1 MLDFIKSKDDKQPIY
16 KGSEKDFNKYFSG
29 YCRNLVQ
36 KLTKHYKVKIGRCE
50 YCNTSDGQLDSA
62 HLHGKERKEIIKKIL
77 SNYTKGSVIK
87 INLNDFKVKFIQ
99 AHTPIEETIKILCK
113 GCHTKYDN
121 KEESIVS
128 NDKLQ
133 ISTLPI
139 GKYVRARI
147 VELQTGGHLNPKEIL
162 RLQNLDYSREIFISN
177 FEILRKSSRQKK
189 DHLGV
194 LRYYKDQYIDG
205 YWLTSQWYERQRE
218 SFDEWVLSVKKEI

>member
-1 MLDFIKSKDDKQPIY
+1 MLNFIKRKDDKKPIY

-36 KLTKHYKVKIGRCE
+36 KLTKSYKLKIGKCE
-50 YCNTSDGQLDSA
+50 HCNTSEGQLDAA

-77 SNYTKGSVIK
+77 SNYTKDSITK
-87 INLNDFKVKFIQ
+87 INLNDFEEKFIE

-121 KEESIVS
+121 NEDSTVS
-128 NDKLQ
+128 KDKRQ

-147 VELQTGGHLNPKEIL
+147 VELQIGGHLKQEEIL
-162 RLQNLDYSREIFISN
+162 RLQNLDYSREVFGSS
-177 FEILRKSSRQKK
+177 FEILRKSSLQKK
-189 DHLGV
+189 DHLGI
-194 LRYYKDQYIDG
+194 LRYYKDQYVDG

-218 SFDEWVLSVKKEI
+218 KFDKWILSVKK

>member
-1 MLDFIKSKDDKQPIY
+1 MLNFIKIKDDKSPIY

-36 KLTKHYKVKIGRCE
+36 KLTKPYKVRIGRCE
-50 YCNTSDGQLDSA
+50 HCDTSEGQLDAA

-87 INLNDFKVKFIQ
+87 INLNDFEAKFIE

-121 KEESIVS
+121 NEDSTVS
-128 NDKLQ
+128 KDKRQ

-147 VELQTGGHLNPKEIL
+147 VELQIGGHLKQEEIL
-162 RLQNLDYSREIFISN
+162 RLQNLDYSREVFGSS
-177 FEILRKSSRQKK
+177 FEILRKSSLQKK
-189 DHLGV
+189 DHLGI

-218 SFDEWVLSVKKEI
+218 SFDKWILTVKK

>member
-1 MLDFIKSKDDKQPIY
+1 M
-16 KGSEKDFNKYFSG
+16 
-29 YCRNLVQ
+29 
-36 KLTKHYKVKIGRCE
+36 
-50 YCNTSDGQLDSA
+50 
-62 HLHGKERKEIIKKIL
+62 
-77 SNYTKGSVIK
+77 IK
-87 INLNDFKVKFIQ
+87 INLNDFEVKFIE

-121 KEESIVS
+121 KEDSTVS

-147 VELQTGGHLNPKEIL
+147 VELQIGGHLNQEEIL
-162 RLQNLDYSREIFISN
+162 RLQNLNYSREVFGSN

-189 DHLGV
+189 DHLGEP
-194 LRYYKDQYIDG
+194 RYYKDQYIDG

-218 SFDEWVLSVKKEI
+218 SFDKWTLSVKK

>member
-1 MLDFIKSKDDKQPIY
+1 MLDFIKSKDGKNPIY

-36 KLTKHYKVKIGRCE
+36 KLTKPYKVKIGRCE
-50 YCNTSDGQLDSA
+50 HCNASEGQLDAA

-87 INLNDFKVKFIQ
+87 INLNDFEAKFIE

-121 KEESIVS
+121 NEDSTVS
-128 NDKLQ
+128 KDKLQ

-147 VELQTGGHLNPKEIL
+147 VELQIGGHLKQEEIL
-162 RLQNLDYSREIFISN
+162 RLQNLDYSREVFGSG
-177 FEILRKSSRQKK
+177 FEVLRKSSLQKK
-189 DHLGV
+189 DHLGAT
-194 LRYYKDQYIDG
+194 RYYKDQYIDG
-205 YWLTSQWYERQRE
+205 YWLTSEWYERQRE
-218 SFDEWVLSVKKEI
+218 RFDKWILTVKK